1 MNATS
6 RTDMLWARPLALL
19 AALLGLC
26 WQALAGA
33 AAAPT
38 TIRLCY
44 PDEGAWPWATKEGT
58 GLNFKIEEMIQREFN
73 VKFQATP
80 LPWKR
85 CFASLKL
92 GEIDV
97 LASAS
102 FKPERLEAGAYPG
115 GNPPDGKRYM
125 HLDGYKLIRPVG
137 SKLDW
142 NGKQFVN
149 LPPGQT
155 VATQLGY
162 SIVAQ
167 LKELGVTVDE
177 GTTDAADALRK
188 VLRGRA
194 VGAALLSVEADHLLA
209 QPEFTGKLEAAALPL
224 VEKPYFLLFSH
235 QFVEKNGALV
245 EQIWNYLPK
254 AHASAEYKQA
264 VKEFMGKP
272 HP

>member
-1 MNATS
+1 MTATS
-6 RTDMLWARPLALL
+6 RSGTCGARARVLL

-26 WQALAGA
+26 WHALAS
-33 AAAPT
+33 AAPPM

-44 PDEGAWPWATKEGT
+44 PEEGAWPWATKEGT
-58 GLNFKIEEMIQREFN
+58 GLNFELEKLIEREFK

-92 GEIDV
+92 GEIDA

-125 HLDGYKLIRPVG
+125 MLEGYTLIRPVG

-149 LPPGQT
+149 LPSGQT
-155 VATQLGY
+155 MATQLGY

-167 LKELGVTVDE
+167 LKDMGISVDE
-177 GTTDAADALRK
+177 GTTDAADTLRK
-188 VLRGRA
+188 VLRGGA
-194 VGAALLSVEADHLLA
+194 AGAALLAVEADHLLA
-209 QPEFTGKLEAAALPL
+209 LPEFTGKLEAAALPL
-224 VEKPYFLLFSH
+224 VEKPYYLLFSH
-235 QFVEKNGALV
+235 QFVAQQGALV
-245 EQIWNYLPK
+245 EKIWNYLPK
-254 AHASAEYKQA
+254 ARNSDEYKRA
-264 VKEFMGKP
+264 VKQFIGAP
-272 HP
+272 RP